1 MIIYDYHMQ
10 PHEVDEADLIDRV
23 SVYGIYIKDDAVLLT
38 RHPVSGNWELPG
50 GGVDEGESHEQT
62 LGREL
67 KEETGLELG
76 EIGEFIKKLE
86 GYFYDL
92 ATGQAWRSER
102 YFYYINDVTGD
113 LLADGNGDDSAEA
126 AFVPVAEVSGLQNSG
141 TIEQIIDLGAA
152 SVK

>member
-23 SVYGIYIKDDAVLLT
+23 SVYGVYIKDGALLLT
-38 RHPVSGNWELPG
+38 KHTVSGNWELPG
-50 GGVDEGESHEQT
+50 GGVDHGESHEQG

-67 KEETGLELG
+67 NEETGLELR
-76 EIGEFIKKLE
+76 ELGEFIKKLE
-86 GYFYDL
+86 GYFFDL

-126 AFVPVAEVSGLQNSG
+126 AFVLLGDVAGLQSSG
-141 TIEQIIDLGAA
+141 TIQQVLDTSI
-152 SVK
+152 